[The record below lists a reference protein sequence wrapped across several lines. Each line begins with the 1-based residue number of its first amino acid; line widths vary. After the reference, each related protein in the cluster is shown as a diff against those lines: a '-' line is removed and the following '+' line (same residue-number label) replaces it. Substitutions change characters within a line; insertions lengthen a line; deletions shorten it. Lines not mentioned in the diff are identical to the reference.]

1 MLTAFHKKKAPIV
14 TCPGCHKPMRPGKAE
29 PILFAKGL
37 SDITYVCE
45 KCGTRTKR
53 TVREAKEKD

>member
-1 MLTAFHKKKAPIV
+1 MLTAFGKKKAPVVI
-14 TCPGCHKPMRPGKAE
+14 CPGCHKPMRAGTAE

-45 KCGTRTKR
+45 HCGTRTKR
-53 TVREAKEKD
+53 TVKEVEEK

>member
-1 MLTAFHKKKAPIV
+1 MLTVFHNKKTPVVI
-14 TCPGCHKPMRPGKAE
+14 CPGCHKPMRPGKAE

-45 KCGTRTKR
+45 RCGTRTKR
-53 TVREAKEKD
+53 TVKEIEEK